1 MKHNRLFIISIVE
14 IAIGAI
20 LELLAFLNIFE
31 DPSILGGMGS
41 GVLAVGA
48 VQLLRVLRM
57 ESNPEYKK
65 KIETASKD
73 ERYAFISLKAKEAAF
88 MVYLLIPAVLSI
100 VWLLLGCREQGT
112 LAGMSVC
119 LLVLLYAV
127 WFRILARKY

>member
-1 MKHNRLFIISIVE
+1 
-14 IAIGAI
+14 
-20 LELLAFLNIFE
+20 
-31 DPSILGGMGS
+31 MGS

-88 MVYLLIPAVLSI
+88 MVYLLIAAVLSI

>member
-1 MKHNRLFIISIVE
+1 MKHKRLFIISIVE

-31 DPSILGGMGS
+31 DSSILVGMGS

-88 MVYLLIPAVLSI
+88 MVYLLIAAVLSI

>member
-1 MKHNRLFIISIVE
+1 MKHNRLFIISVE

-20 LELLAFLNIFE
+20 LELLACLNIFE
-31 DPSILGGMGS
+31 DPSILVGMGS

-88 MVYLLIPAVLSI
+88 MVYLLIAAVLSI

>member
-31 DPSILGGMGS
+31 DPSILVGMGS

-88 MVYLLIPAVLSI
+88 MVYLLIAAVLSI
-100 VWLLLGCREQGT
+100 VWLLSGCREQGT